1 MFYSDK
7 YVRMNLKSRYLKLM
21 HNCDTAIEN
30 CKDLDMQQFWLKTKL
45 IVTQKYQKLCSLD

>member
-1 MFYSDK
+1 
-7 YVRMNLKSRYLKLM
+7 M